1 MSTSHESEAYIV
13 TGRYESLSGSGV
25 KPLAILD
32 SDCVTKDKSDLL
44 DQPLSLDHV
53 DPNPQ
58 VK

>member
-1 MSTSHESEAYIV
+1 MSPSQGV
-13 TGRYESLSGSGV
+13 GV
-25 KPLAILD
+25 KPLAITD
-32 SDCVTKDKSDLL
+32 SDCVTEDKPDLL